1 MQSFRW
7 YANAL
12 YWHRK
17 SFPIP
22 IILRASNFVTVKIW
36 TCPRVGQIDESF
48 AEQGKMGWVVMS
60 TGTESDIVSAL
71 FTKTS
76 VNDYEKLCN
85 TDVLGLKESHY
96 KHDNYIYEKFK
107 KQLKRDKEGSYETG
121 LIWKEGN
128 LLLGNNKNRSLGR
141 LKSLLRNLKQNSELH
156 KPTIQ

>member
-1 MQSFRW
+1 
-7 YANAL
+7 
-12 YWHRK
+12 
-17 SFPIP
+17 
-22 IILRASNFVTVKIW
+22 
-36 TCPRVGQIDESF
+36 
-48 AEQGKMGWVVMS
+48 MS

-76 VNDYEKLCN
+76 VNDYEKLCD

-96 KHDNYIYEKFK
+96 KHDNYIYEKYEKFK
-107 KQLKRDKEGSYETG
+107 KQFKRDKEGSYETG
-121 LIWKEGN
+121 LIWKDGN